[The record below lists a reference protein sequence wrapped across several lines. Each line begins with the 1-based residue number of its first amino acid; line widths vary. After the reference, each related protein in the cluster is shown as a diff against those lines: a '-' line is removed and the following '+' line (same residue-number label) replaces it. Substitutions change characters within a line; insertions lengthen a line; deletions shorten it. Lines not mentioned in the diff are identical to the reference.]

1 MPDRLPDDYLPNKI
15 LAFIDQLV
23 YAPDEYKR
31 TLTMLLAVGHTRDS
45 FTTLPHLLATAE
57 TPATGKSTIA
67 CDIPMLLA
75 FNPWKIG
82 KLTTEPALR
91 AKYLD
96 RVRPT
101 PVADDI
107 GKIFGDNGTSGKGN
121 LIYALL
127 IDAYR
132 KDGVVEVSRGGAN
145 QKLHTF
151 STAYMNGLK
160 NAVPGDLFT
169 RAIHFPMK
177 EAPSGLQLRDALE
190 DSVVADAEILRE
202 ALHSWAAGRGEQMKA
217 FMRGPV
223 RFIHPMLEKR
233 KRQIWGPLFAAAAA
247 AGGMWP
253 QWIYDAF
260 VMIALDASEK
270 PVLVPEQFTL
280 LDTADLIM
288 KNGLDNVFT
297 SDLMA
302 MLRAKPEGD
311 YYRKAEDDH
320 LIRNILPGA
329 LGKSQPIRS
338 KMLTGQY
345 AGQNGQAKGWE
356 AAPVLRAAADLR
368 DMLYPPMEHV
378 PDETET
384 ELAFTPTP
392 TPAMMPKKLVTA

>member
-1 MPDRLPDDYLPNKI
+1 MPDRIPDDFLPNEV

-31 TLTMLLAVGHTRDS
+31 TLVMMLAVGHTRDS

-57 TPATGKSTIA
+57 TPASGKSTIA

-101 PVADDI
+101 PIADDI

-127 IDAYR
+127 IDSYR
-132 KDGVVEVSRGGAN
+132 KDGAVEVSRSGVN

-169 RAIHFPMK
+169 RAIHFQMK
-177 EAPSGLQLRDALE
+177 EAPSGLYLRDALD
-190 DSVVADAEILRE
+190 DSVVADAEILKE
-202 ALHSWAAGRGEQMKA
+202 ALHSWAAGRGEAMKQ

-223 RFIHPMLEKR
+223 RFIHPLLEKR
-233 KRQIWGPLFAAAAA
+233 KLQIWGPLFAAAAA

-270 PVLVPEQFTL
+270 PRLVPKQFAL
-280 LDTADLIM
+280 LDTAELIM
-288 KNGLDNVFT
+288 TRELDTVFV
-297 SDLMA
+297 SDLVQ
-302 MLRAKPEGD
+302 MLRDKPTGD
-311 YYRKAEDDH
+311 YYRKAEDTH
-320 LIRNILPGA
+320 LTQDILPA
-329 LGKSQPIRS
+329 AFGKAVPLVGTV
-338 KMLTGQY
+338 LTGEH
-345 AGQNGQAKGWE
+345 AGQYGRAKGWE
-356 AAPVLRAAADLR
+356 AAPILRAAANLR
-368 DMLYPPMEHV
+368 DAVYPPMEHV
-378 PDETET
+378 ADETESD
-384 ELAFTPTP
+384 LAFTPITP
-392 TPAMMPKKLVTA
+392 KIMERTAA

>member
-1 MPDRLPDDYLPNKI
+1 MPDRLPSDYVPNKV
-15 LAFIDQLV
+15 LAFISQLV

-31 TLTMLLAVGHTRDS
+31 TLVMLLAVGHAREA

-57 TPATGKSTIA
+57 TPASGKTTIA
-67 CDIPMLLA
+67 ADIPMLLA

-96 RVRPT
+96 RTRPT

-132 KDGVVEVSRGGAN
+132 KDGVVEVSRSGVN

-169 RAIHFPMK
+169 RAIHFQMK

-190 DSVVADAEILRE
+190 DSVTADAEILKE
-202 ALHSWAAGRGEQMKA
+202 ALHSWAGGRAEQMTA

-223 RFIHPMLEKR
+223 RFIHPKLEKR

-253 QWIYDAF
+253 RWIYDAF
-260 VMIALDASEK
+260 LMIALDASEK
-270 PVLVPEQFTL
+270 PVLVPEQLAL
-280 LDTADLIM
+280 LDTADIIM
-288 KNGLDNVFT
+288 TRELDYVFT
-297 SDLMA
+297 SDLMRL
-302 MLRAKPEGD
+302 LRDKPAGD
-311 YYRKAEDDH
+311 YYRKAEDTH
-320 LIRNILPGA
+320 LNGNVLPAA
-329 LGKSQPIRS
+329 LGKAVP
-338 KMLTGQY
+338 LTGTVLTGEDKGRY
-345 AGQNGQAKGWE
+345 GRSKGWE
-356 AAPVLRAAADLR
+356 AAPILHAAADLR

-378 PDETET
+378 ADETEND
-384 ELAFTPTP
+384 LAFTPVTP
-392 TPAMMPKKLVTA
+392 KVMERTAA